1 MEELARWLLED
12 GLVTNTELEQ
22 AERVKHDRGVPL
34 TMALIELEV
43 LSEPELVG
51 LVAKRH
57 GMPKAPRKLHKM
69 TIPPKALSSIPQ
81 DHCWQH
87 GVFPFGIDLP
97 SKTLQVA
104 ILDPK
109 DDEALKLLQH
119 LPGGLE
125 ADLYIAGP
133 KQLEKAIRK
142 HFLDSIVDDTNAPG
156 LRFFGYDGITNPGLG
171 ASPSAGHP
179 SLEGIALAEPDFT
192 PVASAPEP
200 EPALAA
206 DAGFADVPLPPPRP
220 PTGEIHAVGPRPS
233 AVAVSDFSSSDSR
246 PPISGNHRV
255 AIDRLQPGGS
265 AVEQIARL
273 RRRVNA
279 LERAMMELLGL
290 FARNSLDLSDKAERI
305 AGALGRELEPDD

>member
-1 MEELARWLLED
+1 
-12 GLVTNTELEQ
+12 
-22 AERVKHDRGVPL
+22 
-34 TMALIELEV
+34 V

-87 GVFPFGIDLP
+87 GVFPFGVDLP

-109 DDEALKLLQH
+109 DSEAISLLQR

-125 ADLYIAGP
+125 ADLYVAGP

-171 ASPSAGHP
+171 SNPSGERP
-179 SLEGIALAEPDFT
+179 SLDNIALAEPDFT
-192 PVASAPEP
+192 PVATAPEP
-200 EPALAA
+200 EPAL
-206 DAGFADVPLPPPRP
+206 DKGPDVPLPPAKP
-220 PTGEIHAVGPRPS
+220 PTSEFGGPRPS
-233 AVAVSDFSSSDSR
+233 AVAVSDFTSDSG
-246 PPISGNHRV
+246 PVASGDHRS
-255 AIDRLQPGGS
+255 AINRLQPGAS
-265 AVEQIARL
+265 ALEQITRL
-273 RRRVNA
+273 AKRVNA
-279 LERAMMELLGL
+279 LERAMMDLLGL

-305 AGALGRELEPDD
+305 AGALGRELEPDE